1 MTAAFLRANRRTWA
15 SLRKHRNY
23 RIFFSGQVVSV
34 TGTWMQNIAAA
45 WLVLQLTHSPVAVGV
60 LMLCQFLP
68 ATVLGLFGGVLVDR
82 LDVRRTVIGTQAA
95 SMAFAAALAGLTLGG
110 AVAVW
115 HVYLLAGLRG
125 VSLVLDHPARQAL
138 TFQLVGRRELP
149 NAVALNSSLFN
160 GARVVGPALGGAV
173 IAASGPGVCFLL
185 NAVSFL
191 AVLFSL
197 RLIRPG
203 ELVPLDRGEER
214 PTFVRGMR
222 EAFAFLHRVPL
233 AAVVLTVVLFVTT
246 LSFNFNVLL
255 PVLAKRTL
263 EEGPGVFGVVT
274 ACFGAGALLG
284 ALASAAIS
292 RASPRLFLAG
302 TGAFGLAELALAP
315 QTTLGAVGPLLF
327 LTGLAFTLWT
337 SNANATLQL
346 AAPDHLRGRVMGLY
360 YVAFNGAGPAGGVL
374 AGWLAATGGTALA
387 FGVAGTAAL
396 AVTVAALAL
405 LHTRVR
411 RSPLGAAPGTVHA

>member
-82 LDVRRTVIGTQAA
+82 LDVRRTVIATQAA
-95 SMAFAAALAGLTLGG
+95 SMAFAAALAGLSLGG

-125 VSLVLDHPARQAL
+125 ISLVLDHPARQAL

-173 IAASGPGVCFLL
+173 IAASGPGVCFLV
-185 NAVSFL
+185 NAFSFL
-191 AVLFSL
+191 AVLVSL

-203 ELVPLDRGEER
+203 ELFPLDRGEER

-233 AAVVLTVVLFVTT
+233 AAVVLAVVLFVTT

-387 FGVAGTAAL
+387 FGVAGSAAL

-411 RSPLGAAPGTVHA
+411 RSPLGASPGTVHA

>member
-82 LDVRRTVIGTQAA
+82 LDVRRTVIATQAA
-95 SMAFAAALAGLTLGG
+95 SMAFAAALAGLTLSG

-125 VSLVLDHPARQAL
+125 VSLVLDHPARQSL

-185 NAVSFL
+185 NAISFL
-191 AVLFSL
+191 AVLVSL
-197 RLIRPG
+197 RLIRPA
-203 ELVPLDRGEER
+203 ELFPLDRGEER

-233 AAVVLTVVLFVTT
+233 AAVVLAVVLFVTT

-387 FGVAGTAAL
+387 FGVAGSAAL

-405 LHTRVR
+405 FHTRVG
-411 RSPLGAAPGTVHA
+411 RSPLRAAPGTVHA